1 LNGLFIAKSSLHKPV
16 LLLGKLY
23 IILEKF

>member
-1 LNGLFIAKSSLHKPV
+1 
-16 LLLGKLY
+16 LGKLY